1 MPSRVHY
8 VYTGAGSPRFDS
20 SARAHFQDQLRR
32 KVIDTLPARA
42 ADRIMTRLAVL
53 PQSFRKA
60 IPILEEIATEQEF
73 TMVKKLRKF
82 RLPKR
87 LRRAK
92 NPIHSWKSL

>member
-8 VYTGAGSPRFDS
+8 VYTGTGAPRFDS
-20 SARAHFQDQLRR
+20 QAREYFQDQLRR
-32 KVIDTLPARA
+32 KVIDTLGSREG
-42 ADRIMTRLAVL
+42 DRIMVRLAVL

-60 IPILEEIATEQEF
+60 IPILQEISTELGF
-73 TMVKKLRKF
+73 TLTKKLRKF

-92 NPIHSWKSL
+92 NPINSWKDL